1 MKKVLLI
8 VVGLLI
14 TVFSYSQ
21 SFNRIIKATKSQ
33 YTDNKWV
40 EIESQEPK
48 DAFLIMKDWDITIG
62 TTKYRT
68 YDESEKTTYEE
79 HEAYTWKCVDANGT
93 KCYFIIKRFKPSVT
107 LHMMYVIIYEE
118 AGVMYEYVTE

>member
-1 MKKVLLI
+1 MKKITLI
-8 VVGLLI
+8 VVGLLM

-21 SFNRIIKATKSQ
+21 SFNRIIKAVKSQ

-68 YDESEKTTYEE
+68 YDESEKTTYED
-79 HEAYTWKCVDANGT
+79 HEAYTWKCVDADGT

-107 LHMMYVIIYEE
+107 PHMVYVIVYEE